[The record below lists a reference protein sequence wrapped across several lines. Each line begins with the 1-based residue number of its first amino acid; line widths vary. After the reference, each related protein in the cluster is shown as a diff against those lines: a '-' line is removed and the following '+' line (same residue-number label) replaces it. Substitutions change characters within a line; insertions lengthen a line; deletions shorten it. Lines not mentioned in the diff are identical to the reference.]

1 MNSPKSRFP
10 RFPSYGGRQ
19 RRGPPGAWRRGVA
32 AMMAAALLAAPL
44 PGGVAQAQAQRL
56 PDLQDESGGLL
67 SAQTERRIGET
78 YYRQLRGEPD
88 YLDDPEVTAYV
99 EELGARLIAASEN
112 PSMDVEFFMIRDNS
126 INAFAMIG
134 GYIGVNSGLLI
145 AAQSESEVASVL
157 GHEIGHLIQ
166 KHLAR
171 AISANQKTSMMSMIG
186 AAFCLLAAR
195 SHPDAIGACAMAA
208 GAVPISEQ
216 LRYSRDFERE
226 ADRVGFDILKK
237 GGFDVSAM
245 PVFFERLDRAGR
257 AYEGNIPVYVRSHP
271 LTVERIA
278 DVRNRVQAT
287 PYRQHADPLAFHLV
301 RAKLRAT
308 LATTVDT
315 RAEALRFFAVQL
327 KEQTYANLAAAH
339 YGHAWAMLQNRDAAG
354 AEAEFAKIPKP
365 LAHPMFENL
374 AASIKLARGDA
385 AGAVNT
391 LRAAVARYPQ
401 QRYLQLALI
410 DALQQAKRHDEA
422 LALLREQVQRYRSD
436 PRLYTMQ
443 VKSFGATGKR
453 MSQHQAQAEYNVLVG
468 RYQPAIDELMVAR
481 CAGDGDFYQQ
491 SIIDARIRGVWELML
506 DAQRDQNGG
515 KESNPDRPRKPM
527 PQGKAPEARCN
538 S

>member
-1 MNSPKSRFP
+1 MA
-10 RFPSYGGRQ
+10 GLL
-19 RRGPPGAWRRGVA
+19 
-32 AMMAAALLAAPL
+32 AAALACAPL
-44 PGGVAQAQAQRL
+44 PVSLAQSRL
-56 PDLQDESGGLL
+56 PDLQDESASVL
-67 SAQTERRIGET
+67 SPQTERRIGEA
-78 YYRQLRGEPD
+78 YYRELRGEPD

-99 EELGARLIAASEN
+99 QELGARLIAASEN
-112 PSMDVEFFMIRDNS
+112 PSLDVEFFLIRDSS

-134 GYIGVNSGLLI
+134 GYIGVNSGLLL

-171 AISANQKTSMMSMIG
+171 AISANKKTSMMSLVG

-195 SHPDAIGACAMAA
+195 SHPDAVGACSMAA
-208 GAVPISEQ
+208 SAVPISEQ

-257 AYEGNIPVYVRSHP
+257 VYEGNIPVYVRSHP

-278 DVRNRVQAT
+278 DVRNRVQAA

-308 LATTVDT
+308 LAAGVDE
-315 RAEALRFFAVQL
+315 RAEALRYFSTQIKDQA
-327 KEQTYANLAAAH
+327 YANLPAAL
-339 YGHAWAMLQNRDAAG
+339 YGHAWALLQNRDPAG
-354 AEAEFAKIPKP
+354 AEAELAKIPKSVT
-365 LAHPMFENL
+365 HPMFESL
-374 AASIKLARGDA
+374 AAAIRQARGDT
-385 AGAVNT
+385 AGAAT
-391 LRAAVARYPQ
+391 LLRAAVAKYPR
-401 QRYLQLALI
+401 QRYLQLYYI
-410 DALQQAKRHDEA
+410 EALQKANRHEEA
-422 LALLREQVQRYRSD
+422 LVLLREQLQLYRGE
-436 PRLYTMQ
+436 PRLYALQ
-443 VKSFGATGKR
+443 VKSFGATGKK
-453 MSQHQAQAEYNVLVG
+453 MSQHQAQGEYNVLLG

-491 SIIDARIRGVWELML
+491 SIIDSRIRAVWEQML
-506 DAQRDQNGG
+506 DSRRDENNG
-515 KESNPDRPRKPM
+515 KEDKARGKPM
-527 PQGKAPEARCN
+527 PQGRAPEARC